1 MKPWPFLWC
10 CALLAGCD
18 KPSTTDSARN
28 EKAAPPAVA
37 TPVPPPVVA
46 ESKTA
51 AAPKPEA
58 MTKTEAASKPE
69 AVPFDLVR
77 ETERVRQSVVGTW
90 YQVDHSGDGAVT
102 SLSLMK
108 YFGDGTVRAEYWTL
122 VNAERKATQGT
133 DKGEWKLRGDTIVL
147 HFEAQ
152 TPPGAETK
160 PPAPNA
166 APASPATPPAPS
178 PAASPADLPAAAAP
192 APAAAPAALPELSPA
207 RDDEQ
212 RLLAAAAD
220 WFTYEYRTG
229 GIPAADQKPENIMT
243 GVSVR
248 VGSDFK
254 MPASI
259 PGYRGEGAA
268 ADPAPEPESA
278 TGKLLRRI
286 FR

>member
-1 MKPWPFLWC
+1 MKPWPFLWG

-37 TPVPPPVVA
+37 APVPAAPVPPPVVA
-46 ESKTA
+46 A
-51 AAPKPEA
+51 KPEA
-58 MTKTEAASKPE
+58 PVKPE

-133 DKGEWKLRGDTIVL
+133 DKGEWKLRGDTIAL

-152 TPPGAETK
+152 TPPGTETK
-160 PPAPNA
+160 PPTPNA
-166 APASPATPPAPS
+166 APASPSTPPAPS
-178 PAASPADLPAAAAP
+178 PAASPADLPPAAAPAAAAAP
-192 APAAAPAALPELSPA
+192 APAAPAAPELSPA